1 MTVFEK
7 KTAVVRNEE
16 VARDTFLMELE
27 SPSIASAAKPGQ
39 FVMLRVSESSDPLLR
54 RPFSVCSTRD
64 GAILLLL
71 YRVVGKGTRIM
82 AGTKAGS
89 LLSVLGPLG
98 RGFEAPGAGEACL
111 FVAGGMGIAPLAFL
125 ARSLGE
131 RHISFK
137 AGYGT
142 AAEII
147 APELMGMKGIEIAL
161 ATDDGSAGYH
171 GPVTG
176 LLEKGL
182 GGESRK
188 IVYSC
193 GPLPMLRKVADRC
206 LEKGVACQVS
216 LESAMACGLG
226 ACQGCAV
233 KAGPG
238 EERAYLHVCGDGPVF
253 DASAIDWGGE

>member
-1 MTVFEK
+1 VAVFEQRA
-7 KTAVVRNEE
+7 AVVRNEE

-39 FVMLRVSESSDPLLR
+39 FVMLRVSERPDPLLR
-54 RPFSVCSTRD
+54 RPFSICNTRD
-64 GAILLLL
+64 GTILFLL

-98 RGFEAPGAGEACL
+98 RGFEPPGAGEACL
-111 FVAGGMGIAPLAFL
+111 FVAGGMGIAPLALL
-125 ARSLGE
+125 ARSLEE
-131 RHISFK
+131 RHISFM

-147 APELMGMKGIEIAL
+147 PPEQMGMQGIEIEL

-171 GPVTG
+171 GLVTG
-176 LLEKGL
+176 LLEEGLAEKG
-182 GGESRK
+182 RK
-188 IVYSC
+188 FVYSC
-193 GPLPMLRKVADRC
+193 GPLPMLRKVADLC

-233 KAGPG
+233 KAAPREG
-238 EERAYLHVCGDGPVF
+238 RAYLHVCGDGPVF
-253 DASAIDWGGE
+253 NASAIDWGAE